1 MLTAKPRPVHL
12 KFRTVKIMYEN
23 HLITIRRTG
32 LQQRGLG
39 GLAVTVA
46 LAAMILPLGGCS
58 AGGEGTVDISSAK
71 AASYVNTNPDFAK
84 AAAARGKGLTGTA
97 LKTGRK

>member
-1 MLTAKPRPVHL
+1 MFTAKPSQMHL
-12 KFRTVKIMYEN
+12 KFRTVKIMNGN
-23 HLITIRRTG
+23 HLITILRTG
-32 LQQRGLG
+32 LQPHGLG
-39 GLAVTVA
+39 RLAVAAA

-71 AASYVNTNPDFAK
+71 AASYVNTNPDMAK
-84 AAAARGKGLTGTA
+84 AAAARGKGVTGTA